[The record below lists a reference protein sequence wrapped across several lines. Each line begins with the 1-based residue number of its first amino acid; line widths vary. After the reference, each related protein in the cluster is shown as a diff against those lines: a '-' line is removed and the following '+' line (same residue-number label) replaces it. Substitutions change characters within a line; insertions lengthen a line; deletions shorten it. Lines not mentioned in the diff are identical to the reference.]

1 MDSLKGLFS
10 KPKYNHQLSKVS
22 LKLALNRIRLQ
33 RNKKSNLN
41 DVMKREAALLLSD
54 GKEPSAFVKVENMI
68 REERIIEVYNLLEI
82 HIEHLLL
89 RIDSIP
95 LSTIGP
101 PPDVLEPLSTVIY
114 ASPRIDIKE
123 LKQINQNWVLK
134 YGNAFVSDAMS
145 NRRNVVNEQVLEKLS
160 FYKPPKYVI
169 YKILVAVAKQY
180 NVKWSPPDD
189 YVEEVLEVKSGL
201 EPSEEQLLSE
211 LEKFSKSKPLKK
223 QSNSSPKKDN
233 TKKNEDEV
241 EEVEEVEENDD
252 EDIEIDLS
260 ILPSVNNFSQNKK
273 STESENFFE
282 TNTTDI
288 YNDDIPS
295 VPDFAGFDEDED
307 ELQLPDIP
315 LSNTTPPP
323 VSRSLDDL
331 DLPEVPKTNED
342 LDLPDVPIL
351 HSQIT
356 IVKKDTNDNSLN
368 LPKQKTVKKKED
380 NSLPNFEELS
390 QRLNK
395 LKK

>member
-1 MDSLKGLFS
+1 LKGMFS

-22 LKLALNRIRLQ
+22 LKLAINRIRLQ

-54 GKEPSAFVKVENMI
+54 GKEPSAIVKVENMI

-101 PPDVLEPLSTVIY
+101 PPDVLEPLSTIIY

-134 YGNAFVSDAMS
+134 YGNSFVSDAMS

-160 FYKPPKYVI
+160 FYKPPKYII

-180 NVKWSPPDD
+180 NVKWSPPED
-189 YVEEVLEVKSGL
+189 YIEEEVKSGL

-223 QSNSSPKKDN
+223 QSNPSPKKD
-233 TKKNEDEV
+233 TTKNE
-241 EEVEEVEENDD
+241 EEIEENDD
-252 EDIEIDLS
+252 DVENDNEDIDLS
-260 ILPSVNNFSQNKK
+260 ILPSVNNYSQNKETTESKNFSK
-273 STESENFFE
+273 STNIS
-282 TNTTDI
+282 
-288 YNDDIPS
+288 NDDIPS
-295 VPDFAGFDEDED
+295 VPDFAGFDDEDED
-307 ELQLPDIP
+307 ELQLPDVP
-315 LSNTTPPP
+315 LSHTTPPP
-323 VSRSLDDL
+323 ISRSLDDDL

-368 LPKQKTVKKKED
+368 LPKQKTVKKDTND

>member
-1 MDSLKGLFS
+1 
-10 KPKYNHQLSKVS
+10 
-22 LKLALNRIRLQ
+22 LNRLRLQ
-33 RNKKSNLN
+33 RNKKANLN

-54 GKEPSAFVKVENMI
+54 GKEPSAIVKVENMI

-101 PPDVLEPLSTVIY
+101 PPDVLEALCTVIY
-114 ASPRIDIKE
+114 SSPRIDIKE
-123 LKQINQNWVLK
+123 LKQMNQNWVLK

-160 FYKPPKYVI
+160 FYKPPKYII
-169 YKILVAVAKQY
+169 YKILVAIAKQY
-180 NVKWSPPDD
+180 SVKWSPPDD
-189 YVEEVLEVKSGL
+189 YIEEEIKSGL

-211 LEKFSKSKPLKK
+211 LEKFSNSKPLKK
-223 QSNSSPKKDN
+223 LSNPTPKKD
-233 TKKNEDEV
+233 KKDEKT
-241 EEVEEVEENDD
+241 EESDND
-252 EDIEIDLS
+252 EDEIDLS
-260 ILPSVNNFSQNKK
+260 ILPSVNNFQNNESFSK
-273 STESENFFE
+273 STNNE
-282 TNTTDI
+282 TFSKSTNNETFSKTTNNID
-288 YNDDIPS
+288 DDIPT
-295 VPDFAGFDEDED
+295 VPDFAGFDEDEED
-307 ELQLPDIP
+307 LDLPSVP

-323 VSRSLDDL
+323 ISRSLDDL
-331 DLPEVPKTNED
+331 DLPEVPKTNVD

-356 IVKKDTNDNSLN
+356 IHKKDNTDTSIN
-368 LPKQKTVKKKED
+368 LPKQKTVKKED
-380 NSLPNFEELS
+380 VPPNLTFDELS